1 MFFFTTSF
9 FSTFDS
15 YSLKFYH
22 QRLLL
27 GRATAQHSER
37 LMLSVSGFC
46 PASLMLSVSTT
57 GVSHLNPSFHFNR
70 RRMNFRP
77 GCWRRYQSA
86 AARSSRLEW
95 WQKRSPAI
103 FWSAPC
109 PAHSASLAPGSS
121 LASSNPLVLA
131 STATCTNCPSAR
143 R

>member
-1 MFFFTTSF
+1 MFFSTTSL

-57 GVSHLNPSFHFNR
+57 GVSHLNP
-70 RRMNFRP
+70 
-77 GCWRRYQSA
+77 
-86 AARSSRLEW
+86 
-95 WQKRSPAI
+95 
-103 FWSAPC
+103 
-109 PAHSASLAPGSS
+109 
-121 LASSNPLVLA
+121 
-131 STATCTNCPSAR
+131 
-143 R
+143 